1 MRAVKPTAESA
12 MLFALRHDHSYQ
24 GALAMPSAESW
35 SSTLVCRFVA
45 DVLGRTLDI
54 TDDAEHKRALQ
65 DFVNELR
72 PWMPP
77 VNGPARSQATL
88 FSRMDL
94 DEDTG
99 QVSVVM
105 TPEGLACFRGWLRRQ
120 GLDPAIGTS

>member
-1 MRAVKPTAESA
+1 MI
-12 MLFALRHDHSYQ
+12 HSHQ
-24 GALAMPSAESW
+24 GAPALPSAEPW

-45 DVLGRTLDI
+45 DVLDWTLDI
-54 TDDAEHKRALQ
+54 ADDAAYQRALQ
-65 DFVNELR
+65 AFVDELQ

-77 VNGPARSQATL
+77 IAGPVRSHAPL

-99 QVSVVM
+99 QVSVAM

-120 GLDPAIGTS
+120 GLDPVAGTS

>member
-1 MRAVKPTAESA
+1 
-12 MLFALRHDHSYQ
+12 
-24 GALAMPSAESW
+24 MPSAEPW

-45 DVLGRTLDI
+45 DVLDRTLDI
-54 TDDAEHKRALQ
+54 ADDAAYQRALQ
-65 DFVNELR
+65 AFVDELR

-77 VNGPARSQATL
+77 IVGPARSHAPL

-120 GLDPAIGTS
+120 GLDPAVGTS

>member
-1 MRAVKPTAESA
+1 MIHT
-12 MLFALRHDHSYQ
+12 HQ
-24 GALAMPSAESW
+24 GALVMPFAEPW

-45 DVLGRTLDI
+45 DVLDQTRDI
-54 TDDAEHKRALQ
+54 ADDAVYQRALQ
-65 DFVNELR
+65 AFVDELR

-77 VNGPARSQATL
+77 IAGPPRSHAPL

-120 GLDPAIGTS
+120 GLDPVVGMS